1 MTAEAGPLDGVLG
14 GVTTQSRIVEV
25 LRERIMTGELEV
37 GERLRQ
43 VDLSEE
49 LGVSTTPVR
58 EAFRSLAGE
67 GLLRIDSHRGA
78 VVRTTTLA
86 ERIEIMEL
94 LRCNEGDNLEHA
106 VPRMTAAHLDADAAV
121 QEELRSTPTAARWA
135 ILNRDFHWELDRA
148 SGRPQATSLV
158 LRLLNQSALHIV
170 GDIEQSRA
178 RRAEALDEHDAL
190 LAACRA
196 GDVETARRV
205 LWQHTSSSLENL
217 RRQAA
222 DG

>member
-1 MTAEAGPLDGVLG
+1 MTAEAGPLG
-14 GVTTQSRIVEV
+14 GLTTQSRIVEV
-25 LRERIMTGELEV
+25 LRERIMSGRLPV

-94 LRCNEGDNLEHA
+94 LRANEGDNLEHA
-106 VPRMTAAHLDADAAV
+106 VPRMTEAHLDAAAAV
-121 QEELRSTPTAARWA
+121 QAALRATPDPARWA
-135 ILNRDFHWELDRA
+135 LLNRDFHWALDRA
-148 SGRPQATSLV
+148 SGRPQAMGLV

-170 GDIEQSRA
+170 ADIGESPT
-178 RRAEALDEHDAL
+178 RRAEALDEHDEL

-196 GDVETARRV
+196 GGVEQARAV
-205 LWQHTSSSLENL
+205 LWRHTTVSLENL
-217 RRQAA
+217 RRQATPPRP
-222 DG
+222 

>member
-1 MTAEAGPLDGVLG
+1 MTTETSPLG
-14 GVTTQSRIVEV
+14 GLTTESRIVEV
-25 LRERIMTGELEV
+25 LRERIMSGRLPV

-94 LRCNEGDNLEHA
+94 LRANESDNLEHA
-106 VPRMTAAHLDADAAV
+106 VRRMTPAHLAEAATV
-121 QEELRSTPTAARWA
+121 QAELRATLNPARWA
-135 ILNRDFHWELDRA
+135 LLNRDFHWALDRA
-148 SGRPQATSLV
+148 SGRPQALGIV

-170 GDIEQSRA
+170 TDIGESPA
-178 RRAEALDEHDAL
+178 RRAEALAEHDAL
-190 LAACRA
+190 LAACQAGQVDRA
-196 GDVETARRV
+196 HRT
-205 LWQHTSSSLENL
+205 LWQHSTVSLENL
-217 RRQAA
+217 RRQATSPPP
-222 DG
+222 